1 MVPNKLVILCLV
13 LVLASPLVQS
23 QASKIELMG
32 EIAGQML
39 FTAMAMDSYYSK
51 CYANGVLYD
60 KNLVGVIVLL
70 KDKWGSS
77 FVEEVAAIE
86 RQTGRNYKAEADSLI
101 DHALQKL
108 HGCNSNAMKTFST
121 LIDAQFQSSLNR
133 FHAME

>member
-1 MVPNKLVILCLV
+1 MVPNKLVILCLA
-13 LVLASPLVQS
+13 LILASPLVQP
-23 QASKIELMG
+23 QVSKIGLAG

-39 FTAMAMDSYYSK
+39 FTAMTMDSYYSK
-51 CYANGVLYD
+51 CYANGAPYD
-60 KNLVGVIVLL
+60 KNLVGVNVLL

-101 DHALQKL
+101 DHALREL
-108 HGCNSNAMKTFST
+108 HGCNSNAMKTFFT
-121 LIDAQFQSSLNR
+121 HIDAQFRATLNH